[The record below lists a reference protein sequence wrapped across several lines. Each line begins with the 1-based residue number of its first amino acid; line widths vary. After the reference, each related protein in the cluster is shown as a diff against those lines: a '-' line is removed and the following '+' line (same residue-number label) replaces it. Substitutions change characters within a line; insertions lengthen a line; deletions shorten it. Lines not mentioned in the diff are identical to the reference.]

1 VCDRE
6 IQRKKKERKER
17 ERERERERTTETE
30 SSLCWRTEN
39 KAISLIVFS
48 LEVSLG
54 HPRALKQASL
64 SPGESEDIARRMCEE
79 RLGGAL

>member
-1 VCDRE
+1 MTSLSYYEFVFFFSPPTPVSHT
-6 IQRKKKERKER
+6 
-17 ERERERERTTETE
+17 ERTTETE